1 MDTRKNKQLVENFWR
16 EFSQGNYQN
25 ALDMMA
31 SDATWWVAGKTLLSG
46 EYTKKEFTDLLSSVS
61 SQAPNGIKVIPSSM
75 TAEENRVSMEA
86 TSYADI
92 SNGKTY
98 QNEYHFMITIAD
110 GKLAKIKEYL
120 DTEHVTEVFGD

>member
-1 MDTRKNKQLVENFWR
+1 MDTRKNKQLVESFWQ

-46 EYTKKEFTDLLSSVS
+46 EYTKEEFTDLLSSVS

-86 TSYADI
+86 TSYAEI

-98 QNEYHFMITIAD
+98 HNEYHFLITIAD
-110 GKLAKIKEYL
+110 GKLVKIKEYL

>member
-1 MDTRKNKQLVENFWR
+1 MDTRKNKQLVESFWQ

-46 EYTKKEFTDLLSSVS
+46 EYTKEEFTELLSSVS
-61 SQAPNGIKVIPSSM
+61 NQAPDGIKVTPSSM

-86 TSYADI
+86 TSYAEI

-98 QNEYHFMITIAD
+98 QNEYHFLITIAD
-110 GKLAKIKEYL
+110 GKLVKIKEYL

>member
-1 MDTRKNKQLVENFWR
+1 MDTRKNKQLVESFWQ

-46 EYTKKEFTDLLSSVS
+46 EYTKEEFTDLLSSVS
-61 SQAPNGIKVIPSSM
+61 SQAPDGIKVTPSCM

-86 TSYADI
+86 TSYAEI

-98 QNEYHFMITIAD
+98 QNEYHFLITIAD
-110 GKLAKIKEYL
+110 GKLVKIKEYL